1 MKKHK
6 SFVNYINKHLNSK
19 MLNAMI
25 YFNITRIFRALSIS
39 FRMLIILLLF
49 IPIGVMGQATVKLG
63 DIEKVENA
71 YRRLGYTESQIMQK
85 LKDVGYFDEEGT
97 TGPKD
102 KEMLEG
108 IKPLTVDSL
117 EILQKQL
124 NQIQQRLLKQK
135 RLLGEEVEIE
145 EKKEEIKPFGYD
157 IFNWIPTSFEPPAFG
172 RITPG
177 YMIGPGDEIRIE
189 VWGQTSISKSF
200 LVDREGAIFIDKAGR
215 IICTGLTYRELRNKI
230 SSRLKKLYSQISV
243 DVSLGKLRSV
253 QVFVTGQVKAPGGYW
268 LTALSPVYS
277 APYFAGGA
285 TENGSLRSIEL
296 HRNNTVST
304 VDFYEL
310 LLKGKLDNNIYLQEG
325 DVVRIPPVGKC
336 VAISGEIR
344 VPAIYEVKQDEVL
357 EDLIEIA
364 GGFKSTAYLKRI
376 QIWRIL
382 PPNERVMGGAQRTIV
397 DINFLDEKQK
407 RRPLYDGDSIFVN
420 PIMDMVDDFVE
431 LTGSVK
437 LPGIYSYS
445 DNKSLRMLFKN
456 CEGLLDEAYLERGE
470 ILRSEHDTATAII
483 SFSPKE
489 ILSAGSGTE
498 NFDIA
503 LHKEDFI
510 RIYSKWEIV
519 DRDSLEIF
527 GPVKNPGK
535 YELFKN
541 MTLNDLIFQAGG
553 LKESAYKLRAEI
565 SRIRIGES
573 KQLGAIDTFFVLLKE
588 QGEVKKFQL
597 SKFDNVFI
605 REDPNWMLQR
615 NVMILGEVVMPGKYS
630 IINKNERLSEI
641 IERAGGLT
649 KTAYPDGITFYR
661 NLNDIGVIDID
672 LPKAMNNRNDRNNI
686 ILADADSIYIPEV
699 MNTVRVEGAVNLPRS
714 VLHQKGKGIGYYIN
728 SVGGLTERADKGGIS
743 IMLANGRIVK
753 PRKFRAD
760 YEITG
765 GSVIFI
771 PTKVKKEGINW
782 GSALADGAQVISS
795 IITSIY
801 ILNQALNK

>member
-1 MKKHK
+1 
-6 SFVNYINKHLNSK
+6 
-19 MLNAMI
+19 
-25 YFNITRIFRALSIS
+25 
-39 FRMLIILLLF
+39 
-49 IPIGVMGQATVKLG
+49 
-63 DIEKVENA
+63 
-71 YRRLGYTESQIMQK
+71 
-85 LKDVGYFDEEGT
+85 
-97 TGPKD
+97 
-102 KEMLEG
+102 
-108 IKPLTVDSL
+108 
-117 EILQKQL
+117 
-124 NQIQQRLLKQK
+124 
-135 RLLGEEVEIE
+135 
-145 EKKEEIKPFGYD
+145 
-157 IFNWIPTSFEPPAFG
+157 EPPAFG
-172 RITPG
+172 RITPD
-177 YMIGPGDEIRIE
+177 YTVGPGDEIRIE

-200 LVDREGAIFIDKAGR
+200 LVDREGAIFIDKVGK
-215 IICTGLTYRELRNKI
+215 ISCTGLTYRELRNKI
-230 SSRLKKLYSQISV
+230 SNRLKKFYSQISV

-296 HRNNTVST
+296 HRNNKVST

-310 LLKGKLDNNIYLQEG
+310 LLKGKLHDNIYLQEG
-325 DVVRIPPVGKC
+325 DVVKVPPVGKR
-336 VAISGEIR
+336 VAISGEVK

-364 GGFKSTAYLKRI
+364 AGFKYSAYLKRI

-382 PPNERVMGGAQRTIV
+382 PPHERVMGGKHRTIV

-407 RRPLYDGDSIFVN
+407 RSPLYDGDSIFVN
-420 PIMDMVDDFVE
+420 PIMDLVEDFVE

-483 SFSPKE
+483 NFSPKE
-489 ILSAGSGTE
+489 VLSAAGTE
-498 NFDIA
+498 NYDIA
-503 LHKEDFI
+503 LHKKDFI

-519 DRDSLEIF
+519 ERDSIEIF
-527 GPVKNPGK
+527 GSVKNPGK

-553 LKESAYKLRAEI
+553 LEESAYKLRAEV
-565 SRIRIGES
+565 SRVRLGES
-573 KQLGAIDTFFVLLKE
+573 KQLGAIDTFFVHLKE
-588 QGEVKKFQL
+588 QSEVNEFQL
-597 SKFDNVFI
+597 NKFDNIFI
-605 REDPNWMLQR
+605 REDPDWMLQR
-615 NVMILGEVVMPGKYS
+615 NVMILGEVVMPGNYS
-630 IINKNERLSEI
+630 IISKNERLSDI

-649 KTAYPDGITFYR
+649 ETAYPSGITFYR

-672 LPKAMNNRNDRNNI
+672 LPKAMNNWNDRNNI

-699 MNTVRVEGAVNLPRS
+699 INTVRVEGAVNLPRS

-728 SVGGLTERADKGGIS
+728 SAGGLTERADKGRIS

-753 PRKFRAD
+753 SRKFWSD
-760 YEITG
+760 PEITG
-765 GSVIFI
+765 GSVIFV
-771 PTKVKKEGINW
+771 PTKVKKEDINW
-782 GSALADGAQVISS
+782 SSALADGAQIISS
-795 IITSIY
+795 IITSIF
-801 ILNQALNK
+801 ILDRVINK